1 MDESFAQPLP
11 RSDAELINAAGS
23 GDEAAFE
30 TLRERHTAAARGL
43 AAELSAD
50 PADADAIVA
59 LTFTQIGNLVK
70 DGRGP
75 RVALRPYLFTSVRW
89 AAHERLTGGSGN
101 GAETAPPAAG
111 TEVPGTAVSGPGVS
125 NTGVSNTVVSN
136 TGDAA
141 TTVITG
147 TNATAA
153 EAAGAG
159 EPLFTDPAIAD
170 LVRSPLYLAFMSLP
184 ERMRAAAWHA
194 DIEHCTPEETGAV
207 LGLTP
212 DGAADL
218 ARQARTALREA
229 YLRQFPVAQDAELA
243 DLGGP
248 LRTIVGP
255 VFLGSAAAGYLSA
268 AHGPAGPAGQGLGGL
283 RWMRQG
289 PNQAASGRSR
299 RVLTAGGVALGLLA
313 ATGLFLALTSASGSQ
328 APTASPVHALGA
340 APASSSPSGSP
351 SPLPSATSSS
361 PVATTLSTPA
371 PTPTP
376 TASPAPAPTTL
387 PPPLPTPTVQPTQP
401 PSSPS
406 PTPSPTCTPILPGKH
421 HRCPTPPPA

>member
-1 MDESFAQPLP
+1 MDESFTQPLP

-30 TLRERHTAAARGL
+30 MLRERHAAAARGL
-43 AAELSAD
+43 TAELCPDRVAAE
-50 PADADAIVA
+50 AIVA
-59 LTFTQIGNLVK
+59 LTFGQIGNLIR

-89 AAHERLTGGSGN
+89 AAHERLAGGSGN
-101 GAETAPPAAG
+101 GADTLPAAG
-111 TEVPGTAVSGPGVS
+111 TEVPGP
-125 NTGVSNTVVSN
+125 VVS
-136 TGDAA
+136 GDAA

-147 TNATAA
+147 IDATAT
-153 EAAGAG
+153 EAAGVG

-184 ERMRAAAWHA
+184 ERMRAVLWHA
-194 DIEHCTPEETGAV
+194 DIEHCDLEVTGAV

-212 DGAADL
+212 NGAVDL

-268 AHGPAGPAGQGLGGL
+268 DHGSAGPAGQGLGGL

-289 PNQAASGRSR
+289 PNQAATGRSR

-313 ATGLFLALTSASGSQ
+313 ATGLFLALTSATGSQ
-328 APTASPVHALGA
+328 APTASPVHAVGA
-340 APASSSPSGSP
+340 APASSSPSQ

-376 TASPAPAPTTL
+376 SPTPAPAPTTL
-387 PPPLPTPTVQPTQP
+387 PPPLPTPTVQPTAP
-401 PSSPS
+401 VSPS
-406 PTPSPTCTPILPGKH
+406 PTPSPTCIPILHGKR
-421 HRCPTPPPA
+421 HRCPTPPPV